1 MRLNIDPD
9 SGVPVYLQIVQ
20 GVKRSIALGSLREGE
35 QLPSVR
41 EVAEQLTVNPNT
53 VAKAYRN
60 LEREGVVDTRKG
72 VGTFVT
78 DGELDLPDQERRE
91 IVREMIERAIV
102 ESQHLRLG
110 PAAVREIF
118 EDRLSALLGD
128 STGETSS

>member
-20 GVKRSIALGSLREGE
+20 GVRRSIALGSLREGE

-41 EVAEQLTVNPNT
+41 DVAEQLTVNPNT
-53 VAKAYRN
+53 VAKAYRS
-60 LEREGVVDTRKG
+60 LERDGVVDTRKG

-91 IVREMIERAIV
+91 IVREMIERVIV

-110 PAAVREIF
+110 PVAVREIF

>member
-20 GVKRSIALGSLREGE
+20 GVRRSIALGSLREGE

-53 VAKAYRN
+53 VAKAYQN
-60 LEREGVVDTRKG
+60 LERDGVVDTRKG

-78 DGELDLPDQERRE
+78 DGDLDISERERRG
-91 IVREMIERAIV
+91 VVGEMIERALV
-102 ESQHLRLG
+102 EADHLQLTPG
-110 PAAVREIF
+110 AVRELF
-118 EDRLSALLGD
+118 EDRLKTLFGNVD
-128 STGETSS
+128 TEGES